1 LETDEKKRSLKEIF
15 ISTFHDKVDFDYFTN
30 FDMEKEFKTLKLNQR
45 TVYAPSKKLKLI
57 QRFINSSIL
66 EFADYNRDV
75 VYSYRKGTA
84 IRDAV
89 EKHSSSHHFFQ
100 TDISNFFGS
109 LKSDDVYKAIT
120 TRLSNAPITDLEQ
133 YIDRLLYIMVV
144 ENQLPA
150 GFATSPLLSNICLVD
165 FDDTLKLYC
174 DENNLI
180 YTRYSD
186 DLIISSKN
194 SDFTIYIE
202 DVIQRLL
209 HQEINPDVNIS
220 RRKTKIRHRG
230 QKIKILGFSIL
241 PNGIVTI
248 SSSYK
253 KEVETMLHLYINDD
267 DKFDDY
273 VKNKLKP
280 RPNQLLDKSYQEYGV
295 NSLCG
300 RLISISAM
308 DKNYISK
315 LRQKY
320 GNTIIEMFLRKSVK

>member
-1 LETDEKKRSLKEIF
+1 MGTDEKKRSLKEIF
-15 ISTFHDKVDFDYFTN
+15 ISTFHKKVDFDYFIN
-30 FDMEKEFKTLKLNQR
+30 FDIEKEYKTLKLNQR
-45 TVYAPSKKLKLI
+45 TVYAPSKTLKLI

-89 EKHSSSHHFFQ
+89 EKHSLSHYFFQ
-100 TDISNFFGS
+100 TDISDFFGS
-109 LKSDDVYKAIT
+109 LRGDDVYKAIS
-120 TRLSNAPITDLEQ
+120 TRLFNAPITDLDKH
-133 YIDRLLYIMVV
+133 IDRLLYIMVV
-144 ENQLPA
+144 DNKLPA

-165 FDDTLKLYC
+165 FDNALKLYC
-174 DENNLI
+174 DKNNLI

-194 SDFTIYIE
+194 YEFTLDIE
-202 DVIQRLL
+202 DIIQSLL
-209 HQEINPDVNIS
+209 HQEINPDININ
-220 RRKTKIRHRG
+220 RKKTKFRRRG

-241 PNGIVTI
+241 PNGIITI
-248 SSSYK
+248 PSSYK
-253 KEVETMLHLYINDD
+253 KEIETMIHLYINDD
-267 DKFDDY
+267 DKFEDY

-280 RPNQLLDKSYQEYGV
+280 RPNILSDKSYLEYGV

-300 RLISISAM
+300 RLISINAM